1 MTPWRWA
8 SYPLQLNWV
17 DPDSLIGHWPVST
30 GLLPNGLSVYSALTR
45 KPSIT
50 VVASI
55 NVSEPPHLSLTGTAK
70 VPFSFLAP
78 AQVASATERR
88 EGPARPSRRAPL
100 IVWCRVTLPD
110 IISRKTQARVH

>member
-1 MTPWRWA
+1 MTLRRWA
-8 SYPLQLNWV
+8 SYPLQLNWA
-17 DPDSLIGHWPVST
+17 DPDTLIGRWPVST
-30 GLLPNGLSVYSALTR
+30 RLVLNGLSVYSALIR

-50 VVASI
+50 VVASFI
-55 NVSEPPHLSLTGTAK
+55 LSEPPQLSLTGTAK

-78 AQVASATERR
+78 APVSSYTGRR

-110 IISRKTQARVH
+110 II